1 MTLTNYWWL
10 LIWMFTG
17 GLACMLFFPKRQE
30 TFLGKKEIR
39 WNVLPA
45 IIVMAPYM
53 IWGGFR
59 GDVAD
64 TVLYRQL
71 FNQMPKHLSGMS
83 GYMSNVN
90 KDKGFSVLSIL
101 IKTFTGS
108 NSIVYFS
115 IIAIFQLSVLV
126 WLFRKYS
133 QDYWFSV
140 FVFIAT
146 TDYMSWVQNG
156 IRQFT
161 AVTIIMAGTALYLN
175 KRYIAAILLI
185 LFASTIH
192 GSAILMIPL
201 LFILQGRAWNKK
213 TILCIAIC
221 GVVVLSLSQFTNV
234 LNVLLADTQYKN
246 IVSDWKEFQDDGMS
260 PIRVLVYAVPM
271 ILSIIGFSHIR
282 AAENKVIDFCT
293 NASIITVILG
303 VIAMGT
309 SGIFIGR
316 LPIYVS
322 LYANGILLPWE
333 IENIFTKESARLIKI
348 IAIIFYS
355 MFFFYQM
362 HFSWNFI

>member
-10 LIWMFTG
+10 LIWIFTG
-17 GLACMLFFPKRQE
+17 GVACMLFFPKKQE

-64 TVLYRQL
+64 TVLYREL
-71 FNQMPKHLSGMS
+71 FNQMPRHLSGMS
-83 GYMSNVN
+83 AYMSNVN
-90 KDKGFSVLSIL
+90 KDKGFSILSIL
-101 IKTFTGS
+101 IKVFTGS

-156 IRQFT
+156 MRQFT
-161 AVTIIMAGTALYLN
+161 AVTIILAGTALYLN
-175 KRYIAAILLI
+175 KKYIPSILLI
-185 LFASTIH
+185 LLASTIH

-201 LFILQGRAWNKK
+201 LFILQGKAWNKK
-213 TILCIAIC
+213 TILCIALC
-221 GVVVLSLSQFTNV
+221 GVIVLSLNQFTNV
-234 LNVLLADTQYKN
+234 LDVLLADTQYKN
-246 IVSDWKEFQDDGMS
+246 VVSDWKEFQDDGMS

-271 ILSIIGFSHIR
+271 ILSVIGLPYIR
-282 AAENKVIDFCT
+282 NAENKVIDFCT
-293 NASIITVILG
+293 NASIITVLLG
-303 VIAMGT
+303 IIAMGT

-333 IENIFTKESARLIKI
+333 IENIFTKDSARLIKI
-348 IAIIFYS
+348 IAVIFYS
-355 MFFFYQM
+355 LFFFYQM